1 MNDRYRHLAY
11 ETLLRTGAPTGNDEW
26 QQIFVE
32 LIVRECATVAN
43 RAENNETEIR
53 CMYDVITQHFG
64 VE

>member
-1 MNDRYRHLAY
+1 MKLCYGLVPQQETMN
-11 ETLLRTGAPTGNDEW
+11 GKK
-26 QQIFVE
+26 IFVE

-53 CMYDVITQHFG
+53 CMYDVITEHFG